1 MIVKLKSSRGSCHNN
16 TNKTIDGLEKIVLVG
31 SPNVGKSVVFGNLT
45 GKYVTVSNYP
55 GTTVEVTRGKGKIGD
70 KEFEVIDTPGMY
82 SLLPITEEEGVARF
96 ILLEESPDVVVQ
108 VADAKNIERMLHL
121 TLQLL
126 EAELPVILD
135 LNLMDEAERLGME
148 IDLNLLEQE
157 LGIPV
162 VATVA
167 TENKGMDVL
176 RDKLIKYKKTAGR
189 VFKYDDLIESAIHE
203 IEEVLKGEFN
213 ISKRA
218 IALLLLQDDPDIK
231 ALVKEQMKENYI
243 SLKEI
248 IEETKKRY
256 SQPLNYVITLARQKE
271 VNNIVE
277 KVTTTAVSK
286 GINFRERLSRLM
298 MHPIAGIPI
307 LLMAIYGLYEFVG
320 VFGAQVSVDFLEDK
334 VFGEYIN
341 PFATKIV
348 SSIIPWVVI
357 QELFVHQYGIITLG
371 IRYAIAIILPIVT
384 TFFIAF
390 SIIEDMGYLPRLAM
404 LIDRLFKKIGLNGR
418 AVIPIVLGFGCD
430 TMATMVTRTLETRR
444 ERIIATLLLA
454 LAIPCSAQM
463 GVILALLAG
472 STKGLWIFVSIMTI
486 IFLFVGYLAAKLM
499 PGEKPL
505 FYMEIPPLRWPK
517 FSNVFT
523 KTYTRVEWYFK
534 EVLPLFILASILIWA
549 GRITGLFDVVVNIL
563 SYPVSW
569 IGLPKEAATAFLY
582 GFFRR
587 DFGAAGLYDLK
598 DAGILSGIPLIVSI
612 VTLALFMPCI
622 AQFSITIKERG
633 LKMALGMAAFI
644 FPFAFFVGYVVN
656 LALNVL
662 GVTL

>member
-1 MIVKLKSSRGSCHNN
+1 MARLLKKPKNSCHSN
-16 TNKTIDGLEKIVLVG
+16 TSETTEGFRKIVLMG

-55 GTTVEVTRGKGKIGD
+55 GTTVEVTRGKGRIED
-70 KEFEVIDTPGMY
+70 KEFAVIDTPGMY
-82 SLLPITEEEGVARF
+82 SLLPITEEERVARSV
-96 ILLEESPDVVVQ
+96 LLEEKPDVVLQ

-135 LNLMDEAERLGME
+135 LNLMDEAERLGMK

-162 VATVA
+162 VATIAV
-167 TENKGMDVL
+167 EGRGMDELIQVL
-176 RDKLIKYKKTAGR
+176 SNYKPKTGR
-189 VFKYDDLIESAIHE
+189 IIRYDDVLESAIHM
-203 IEEVLKGEFN
+203 IEGVLKGEYN

-218 IALLLLQDDPDIK
+218 VALLLLQDDPYIRT
-231 ALVKEQMKENYI
+231 LVEEQMKDDYI
-243 SLKEI
+243 LL
-248 IEETKKRY
+248 EETVKETRHHY
-256 SQPLNYVITLARQKE
+256 NHPLHYIITLARQRE

-277 KVTTTAVSK
+277 KVTTATVSK
-286 GINFRERLSRLM
+286 GMNFGERLSRLM
-298 MHPIAGIPI
+298 MHPLWGIPI
-307 LLMAIYGLYEFVG
+307 LLLAIYGLYEFVG
-320 VFGAQVSVDFLEDK
+320 VFGAQVSVDFLENK

-341 PFATKIV
+341 PFVTKVV
-348 SSIIPWVVI
+348 SSIIPWKVI

-390 SIIEDMGYLPRLAM
+390 SIIEYTGYLPRLAM

-430 TMATMVTRTLETRR
+430 TMATMVTRTLETKR

-472 STKGLWIFVSIMTI
+472 NVKGLWIFVSIMAI

-499 PGEKPL
+499 PGERPI
-505 FYMEIPPLRWPK
+505 FYTEIPPLRWPK
-517 FSNVFT
+517 SSNVFT

-534 EVLPLFILASILIWA
+534 EILPLFILASILIWA
-549 GRITGLFDVVVNIL
+549 GRITGLFDLVINIL

-569 IGLPKEAATAFLY
+569 IGLPKEAATAFLF

-598 DAGILSGIPLIVSI
+598 NSGALHGIPLVVSI

-644 FPFAFFVGYVVN
+644 FPFAFVVGFLVN
-656 LALNVL
+656 KILNGL
-662 GVTL
+662 GVIL